1 MPLYVIDKYSSLIL
15 NVVGVTLDKDDDDEE
30 SIKRVSVMNDDD
42 E

>member
-15 NVVGVTLDKDDDDEE
+15 NVVGVTLNKDDDDEE